1 MTHHCA
7 RLIAIATVSFSTPI
21 TAQQAAGYKAAI
33 TKLQKKVEILE
44 EKLKRALWDLNIAKM

>member
-1 MTHHCA
+1 MA
-7 RLIAIATVSFSTPI
+7 ERKKKAKKAKNIKKPPI

-44 EKLKRALWDLNIAKM
+44 EKLKRAS